1 MFYIPIAVT
10 LFMPLIF
17 WFWSQ
22 KLCILQFT
30 VWTWAQMHLLPQ
42 KLMLKLL
49 TCLMNNGDL
58 SGKKKDTLVIQS
70 DSGVY
75 NLTGIYPLSCTS
87 LCTLHYAFF
96 K

>member
-1 MFYIPIAVT
+1 
-10 LFMPLIF
+10 
-17 WFWSQ
+17 
-22 KLCILQFT
+22 
-30 VWTWAQMHLLPQ
+30 MHLLPQ

-58 SGKKKDTLVIQS
+58 SGKKKGTLVIQS

-75 NLTGIYPLSCTS
+75 NLTGIYPLSYIIRLHFT
-87 LCTLHYAFF
+87 LCIFL